1 MPVLRIPKNVVTHP
15 TLLNPVEYFL
25 ALTKLKEFQ
34 PAPGLPLPVEQSPS
48 VSGRLSVP
56 QSLNALICNAAWRS
70 NSTAWWGH
78 CHIHCLL

>member
-34 PAPGLPLPVEQSPS
+34 PAPGFTASGGAVPVGKWTLINTPVLKRVNLQRCMTFELDCLVGPLPYP
-48 VSGRLSVP
+48 LP
-56 QSLNALICNAAWRS
+56 
-70 NSTAWWGH
+70 T
-78 CHIHCLL
+78 